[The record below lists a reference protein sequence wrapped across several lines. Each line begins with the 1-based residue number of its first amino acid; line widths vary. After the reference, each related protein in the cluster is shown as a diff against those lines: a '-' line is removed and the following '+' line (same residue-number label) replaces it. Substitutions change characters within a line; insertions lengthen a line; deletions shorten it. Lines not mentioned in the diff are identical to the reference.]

1 MQKVVSPKFPKK
13 WTKPKR
19 ATRVCAPWWQRS
31 TLHTVTHTQQHT
43 NADIHFYTQFKEEA
57 KAQSALVNEYKLEVK
72 TYAQKAKNLNRE
84 VSREKYLAK
93 KATRSVEDAIQAVAD
108 ARLSAQQTIDWQQ
121 ERIIALET
129 KVKAVNKTL
138 QIEVKKNKRDAL
150 AEHSESVRRLQKKQ
164 MELQSSIETWQTKY
178 VVVVFR
184 VVFTT

>member
-1 MQKVVSPKFPKK
+1 M
-13 WTKPKR
+13 
-19 ATRVCAPWWQRS
+19 
-31 TLHTVTHTQQHT
+31 
-43 NADIHFYTQFKEEA
+43 
-57 KAQSALVNEYKLEVK
+57 K